1 LDNQFFAVGPVDA
14 INDDGP
20 EFSEPV
26 QSVMVGDFN
35 GAVFPDPY
43 TGIAEHAFYLQEG
56 LGDDFFAVWL
66 KAFAV
71 AAECVVFS
79 IIPIGNQSFALDDPA
94 TLLVLAGGVLALVF
108 LILLIVAVRA
118 AGRSARIAAPLA
130 QQIGQ
135 LGQRVEMLGQGQQQ
149 LAGGL
154 THVSEAQAAS
164 QANMLQLME
173 RRLAQVSEKMN
184 ENLQGTATRTAHS
197 LGELQQRLQAIDKA
211 QDNITKLSGD
221 VLSLQD
227 ILSNKQTRGAFGEI
241 QLHDI
246 VGKALPS
253 DSYKMQATLSNGRR
267 ADCLIHLPN
276 PPGPIVV
283 DSKFPLEAYEALRRA
298 DNPNDLN
305 RAASLLRQSVRAH
318 IKAISERYIIEGE
331 TADGALMFLP
341 SEAVYAE
348 LHANFP
354 ELVREG
360 FAARVWIVSPT
371 TCMATLHT
379 MRAILKDARMR
390 EQAGAIRRELGLLAQ
405 DMDRLGT
412 RVENLDRH
420 FGQAARDIADIKIS
434 AEKAG
439 RRAKR
444 LDNFDFEDVV
454 PEVDPVTRP
463 LVLAPT
469 MRQDG

>member
-1 LDNQFFAVGPVDA
+1 MIEISGHAYAL
-14 INDDGP
+14 NDP
-20 EFSEPV
+20 
-26 QSVMVGDFN
+26 
-35 GAVFPDPY
+35 
-43 TGIAEHAFYLQEG
+43 
-56 LGDDFFAVWL
+56 
-66 KAFAV
+66 
-71 AAECVVFS
+71 
-79 IIPIGNQSFALDDPA
+79 
-94 TLLVLAGGVLALVF
+94 LVLAALAAAGLLLLVV
-108 LILLIVAVRA
+108 ILLVVTLRR
-118 AGRSARIAAPLA
+118 AGRSAAAAEPLIY
-130 QQIGQ
+130 QMNQ
-135 LGQRVEMLGQGQQQ
+135 LGQRVQMLSDGQQQ
-149 LAGGL
+149 LSGGL

-164 QANMLQLME
+164 QTNMLKLME
-173 RRLAQVSEKMN
+173 NRLQQVTEQMN
-184 ENLQGTATRTAHS
+184 QNLHGSARRTAQS
-197 LGELQQRLQAIDKA
+197 LGELQQRLQTIDKA
-211 QDNITKLSGD
+211 QANIEKLSGD

-241 QLHDI
+241 QLNDI
-246 VGKALPS
+246 VSKALPS
-253 DSYKMQATLSNGRR
+253 DSYSLQATLSNGRR

-298 DNPNDLN
+298 STQNELN
-305 RAASLLRQSVRAH
+305 EAARMLRSSVRGH
-318 IKAISERYIIEGE
+318 IRAISERYIIEGE

-371 TCMATLHT
+371 TCMATLNT

-390 EQAGAIRRELGLLAQ
+390 QQAGAIRKELAMLYA
-405 DMDRLGT
+405 DVDRLGT

-420 FGQAARDIADIKIS
+420 FHQASKDISEIKIS

-444 LDNFDFEDVV
+444 LDNFDFEELAPEAEDRVV
-454 PEVDPVTRP
+454 PLPKP
-463 LVLAPT
+463 K
-469 MRQDG
+469 G